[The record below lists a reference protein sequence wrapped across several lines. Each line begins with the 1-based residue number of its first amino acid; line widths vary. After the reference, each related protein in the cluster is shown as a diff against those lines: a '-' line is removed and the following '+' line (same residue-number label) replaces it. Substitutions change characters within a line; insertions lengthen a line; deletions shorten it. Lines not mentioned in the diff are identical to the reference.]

1 MSVRGAMYS
10 TWRKSKGYRTLY
22 IPILKYDEN
31 LSQKMREAID
41 KPRYRKLYA
50 RRLQII
56 EPVFADIRY
65 CKGMG
70 RFTVRGR
77 EKVNIQWKLYRIV
90 HNIGKCGMA
99 KREKLAG

>member
-1 MSVRGAMYS
+1 MNRNEGNTYQSKKTDCAGCPYAARCMQRTG
-10 TWRKSKGYRTLY
+10 KSKGYRTIY

-50 RRLQII
+50 RRLHII

-77 EKVNIQWKLYRIV
+77 E
-90 HNIGKCGMA
+90 
-99 KREKLAG
+99 